1 MSAKQVTPS
10 QAFAIL
16 SENKKSV
23 LIDVRTKEEFSFV
36 GIANAT
42 NFDNRMI
49 LLPLRFL
56 PNMEENPDFAV
67 TLSESLEKMFS
78 GQEPSNITLLFICRS
93 GARSNEAA
101 NYFINLG
108 YKNSYNIISGFE
120 GDLNEENHRGK
131 LNGWKAENL
140 PWRQS

>member
-1 MSAKQVTPS
+1 
-10 QAFAIL
+10 
-16 SENKKSV
+16 
-23 LIDVRTKEEFSFV
+23 
-36 GIANAT
+36 
-42 NFDNRMI
+42 
-49 LLPLRFL
+49 
-56 PNMEENPDFAV
+56 MEENPDFAV